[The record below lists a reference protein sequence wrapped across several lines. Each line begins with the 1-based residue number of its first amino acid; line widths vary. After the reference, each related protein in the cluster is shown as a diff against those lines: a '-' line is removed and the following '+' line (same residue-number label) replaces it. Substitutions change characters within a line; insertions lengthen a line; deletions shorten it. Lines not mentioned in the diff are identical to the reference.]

1 MKITKAE
8 IKQILLEE
16 VEAMKGFYRD
26 RKTGDM
32 VTGTLQDA
40 LEALLQGI
48 KDEVEAED
56 SLKDEDKAEDSKNE
70 ATEDELKN
78 KREEI
83 ELLQREKKLKQ
94 DIKNLQTEVYTE
106 ADAWNNAYIEGLNQ
120 GMSEDEAADYADKKA
135 EEYLT
140 MNELKKVQRKIKEGS
155 ISVEEVREVV
165 RKVGGKYALYT
176 KKKDPKTGER
186 RRLGTHDTK
195 SQAEEQE
202 RAIYANKK

>member
-16 VEAMKGFYRD
+16 VGGYIFDKEGKITPAN
-26 RKTGDM
+26 
-32 VTGTLQDA
+32 LQQALDA
-40 LEALLQGI
+40 LFQR
-48 KDEVEAED
+48 
-56 SLKDEDKAEDSKNE
+56 LKDEDKAEDSKNE

-83 ELLQREKKLKQ
+83 ELLQREKELKQ